1 MSESTLEGGC
11 LCGHIRY
18 RASGSPHTVNH
29 CHCEQCRRYTGAVF
43 ATGVAFSAENIT
55 WLHDEPSIYMGS
67 DICGYS
73 FCPKCG
79 SSIAYHWIA
88 DDDIWLTIG
97 TLDHPEL
104 VTPQGHQFIEE
115 KISWIRLDD
124 GLPRYDNF
132 SPGGKEKN

>member
-1 MSESTLEGGC
+1 MMTDSTLEGGC

-18 RASGSPHTVNH
+18 RASGTPHSVYH

-97 TLDHPEL
+97 TLDNPEL
-104 VTPQGHQFIEE
+104 VASQGHILNEE
-115 KISWIRLDD
+115 KISWIHIND
-124 GLPRYDNF
+124 GLPRYDKF
-132 SPGGKEKN
+132 PPG

>member
-1 MSESTLEGGC
+1 MSDSTLEGGC

-18 RASGSPHTVNH
+18 RASGTPFAVNH

-55 WLHDEPSIYMGS
+55 WLNDEPSIYMGS

-115 KISWIRLDD
+115 KISWVHLDD
-124 GLPRYDNF
+124 GLPHHAKF
-132 SPGGKEKN
+132 S

>member
-1 MSESTLEGGC
+1 MSDTTLEGGC

-18 RASGSPHTVNH
+18 RASGPPFAVKH

-97 TLDHPEL
+97 TLDNPEL
-104 VTPQGHQFIEE
+104 VASQGHILNEE
-115 KISWIRLDD
+115 KISWIHIND
-124 GLPRYDNF
+124 GLPRYDKF
-132 SPGGKEKN
+132 PPG

>member
-1 MSESTLEGGC
+1 MSNSALEGGC

-18 RASGSPHTVNH
+18 HANGSPHTVYH

-55 WLHDEPSIYMGS
+55 WLNDEPRIYMGS

-79 SSIAYHWIA
+79 SSIAYHWIE
-88 DDDIWLTIG
+88 DDEIWLTIG
-97 TLDHPEL
+97 TLDHPEA
-104 VTPQGHQFIEE
+104 VTPQGHIFIEE
-115 KISWIRLDD
+115 KIPWVRLDD
-124 GLPRYDNF
+124 GLPRYYKF
-132 SPGGKEKN
+132 SSGDREND

>member
-1 MSESTLEGGC
+1 MTDSTLEGGC

-18 RASGSPHTVNH
+18 RASGPPHSVYH

-97 TLDHPEL
+97 TLDNPEL
-104 VTPQGHQFIEE
+104 VASQGHQFIEE
-115 KISWIRLDD
+115 RISWIHINDE
-124 GLPRYDNF
+124 LPRYDKF
-132 SPGGKEKN
+132 PPG

>member
-1 MSESTLEGGC
+1 MSHTTVEGGC

-18 RASGSPHTVNH
+18 RASGPPFAVSH

-67 DICGYS
+67 DLCGYS
-73 FCPKCG
+73 FCPKSG

-88 DDDIWLTIG
+88 DDDILLTIG

-104 VTPQGHQFIEE
+104 VTPQNHIFIEE
-115 KISWIRLDD
+115 KIDWVKAND
-124 GLPRYDNF
+124 GLPQYQNF
-132 SPGGKEKN
+132 IE

>member
-1 MSESTLEGGC
+1 MSDSTLVGGS

-18 RASGSPHTVNH
+18 CASGSPHTVYH

-43 ATGVAFSAENIT
+43 ATGVAFSSENIT
-55 WLHDEPSIYMGS
+55 WLHDEPCIYMGS

-115 KISWIRLDD
+115 KVSWVHLND
-124 GLPRYDNF
+124 GLPRHAKF
-132 SPGGKEKN
+132 S

>member
-1 MSESTLEGGC
+1 MPQ
-11 LCGHIRY
+11 IY
-18 RASGSPHTVNH
+18 
-29 CHCEQCRRYTGAVF
+29 GAVF
-43 ATGVAFSAENIT
+43 ATGVAFSAGNIT

-97 TLDHPEL
+97 TLDHPEA

-115 KISWIRLDD
+115 KIPWVRLDD
-124 GLPRYDNF
+124 GLPRYNKF